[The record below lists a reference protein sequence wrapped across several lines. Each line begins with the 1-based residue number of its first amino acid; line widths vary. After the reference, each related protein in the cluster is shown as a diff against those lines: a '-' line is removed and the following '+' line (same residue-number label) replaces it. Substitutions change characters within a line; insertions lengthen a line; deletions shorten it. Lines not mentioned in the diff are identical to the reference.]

1 VKEKGG
7 EVRMKHV
14 KVLSSERPAKADETS
29 YITLKEVITPGG
41 LGTLSDAASTWLFAM
56 WDTYLQK

>member
-1 VKEKGG
+1 
-7 EVRMKHV
+7 MKHV

-29 YITLKEVITPGG
+29 YITFKELITPGG
-41 LGTLSDAASTWLFAM
+41 LGTLSSNGAAWLTGL